1 MAFLLKTLWRDVFV
15 LRYFFLFVKSTEEM
29 RLKGDRG
36 LKGDFQQGP
45 AEGTQEV
52 KSCELERLLTQ
63 EQHDSHAPLDAAG
76 AQASAFAA
84 AAAAASSASASE
96 PPSQAQVAPA
106 ARARPP
112 PPKRQM

>member
-1 MAFLLKTLWRDVFV
+1 
-15 LRYFFLFVKSTEEM
+15 M

-36 LKGDFQQGP
+36 LTGDFQQGP

-63 EQHDSHAPLDAAG
+63 DQHDSHAPLDAAG
-76 AQASAFAA
+76 AQASAF

>member
-1 MAFLLKTLWRDVFV
+1 
-15 LRYFFLFVKSTEEM
+15 M

-63 EQHDSHAPLDAAG
+63 DQHDSHAPLAAAG

-84 AAAAASSASASE
+84 AAASSSASASE